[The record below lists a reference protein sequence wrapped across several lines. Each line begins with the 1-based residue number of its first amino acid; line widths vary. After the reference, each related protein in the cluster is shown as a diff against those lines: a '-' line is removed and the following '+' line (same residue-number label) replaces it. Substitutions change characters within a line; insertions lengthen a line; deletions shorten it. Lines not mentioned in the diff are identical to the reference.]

1 MTKPDPLVGKQIR
14 EYQILGEIGRGG
26 MGAVYRARHVLLQE
40 ERAIKVVHS
49 HHAGDQE
56 FIRRFIREARVLS
69 RLRDEHVVQLFE
81 FWQSGDTLYMALEL
95 LQGESLAQR
104 LLAQERLSVGE
115 AVAIARG
122 AAQGLAAAH
131 DLGII
136 HRDVSP
142 DNLPLVP
149 DDQGGGLVK
158 VMDFGI
164 AKATGDQTSLTGS
177 LFLGKLEYASP
188 EQCGLDT
195 DEGPIDRRTDV
206 YSLGVTLFRMVTGK
220 LPFESQSPHGFLL
233 KHASEPPRS
242 PSSLLPPGSVPAELD
257 RLILKALAKQRD
269 ARQTSMRA
277 LIEELDAVPCDPVEA
292 PAPDVTVDLHAP
304 TLASADVAARVTGLR
319 TRGLQTGESF
329 AHKYVIQGRL
339 GEGGM
344 GVVYRARDTI
354 LDEPVALKVIS
365 SSIAADEGSL
375 ERLKR
380 EVVLARRVSHPNVSR
395 IYDIGESDG
404 IHYVSMELIDGRE
417 LSEVIRDRGRLR
429 PVEAVPIVLQLLK
442 ALAAAHRVN
451 VIHRDLKPD
460 NVMITADGHAVVMDF
475 GLSLSGDAR
484 RVTQAGAVVGTPHYM
499 SPEQIGGG
507 DVDPR
512 CDVYAMG
519 VILFRLLLGR
529 LPFESRNL
537 AEVLRAQLKQPPP
550 RPTTL
555 VPGFSEPLEE
565 IILRALE
572 KRPEDRYQSA
582 EDMLTALANLD
593 LASLEGRPE
602 GTATTVRGTPRA
614 PAATGQGLPSP
625 TPRATTERRVRE
637 LVAEAR
643 RLLAGGAVDS
653 AAEVAERARALEP
666 TLIETRQLRHEVE
679 QARRTEVLSRP
690 GARAVRRR
698 WPATA
703 LFGLGLTVLAL
714 GAGLVWYE
722 SSRVEPGSQARD
734 LVEPADDPIQ
744 PGVLVADGGTATP
757 TEEASL
763 SAAPTQAALAAATP
777 APRPVAT
784 PLATP
789 PPTPAPTPL
798 ATPVPT
804 PQPTPAPTPPP
815 TPAPSPLA
823 TPIPKPI
830 ATPAPAAVDDA
841 TLVRQVLK
849 GYEAAYSSLDPD
861 LVVAAY
867 PMISEDELARIRR
880 DFANYESYTVQVTP
894 LSFDIGSH
902 AGGTQARVQCRVVYS
917 GKPKAGKSFRQE
929 VEREFRLLKQG
940 TAWLIVGIRQQ

>member
-1 MTKPDPLVGKQIR
+1 MTQPDPLVGKQIR
-14 EYQILGEIGRGG
+14 EYEILGEIGRGG

-49 HHAGDQE
+49 HHAGDEE

-81 FWQSGDTLYMALEL
+81 FWQSDDTLYMALEL
-95 LQGESLAQR
+95 MQGESLARR
-104 LLAQERLSVGE
+104 LSGRERLSVGE

-122 AAQGLAAAH
+122 AAMGLAAAH
-131 DLGII
+131 DLGVI
-136 HRDVSP
+136 HRDISP
-142 DNLPLVP
+142 DNLQLVP
-149 DDQGGGLVK
+149 GDKGGEIVK

-164 AKATGDQTSLTGS
+164 AKATGDRQASLTGS

-188 EQCGLDT
+188 EQCGLDA
-195 DEGPIDRRTDV
+195 DAAPIDHRTDV
-206 YSLGVTLFRMVTGK
+206 YSLGVTLFKMVTGK

-242 PSSLLPPGSVPAELD
+242 PSSLLPPGSVPAELE
-257 RLILKALAKQRD
+257 RLILKTLAKRREERP
-269 ARQTSMRA
+269 ASMRA
-277 LIEELDAVPCDPVEA
+277 LIEELDTVPCDTVETA
-292 PAPDVTVDLHAP
+292 AEHATVDLAAS
-304 TLASADVAARVTGLR
+304 TLASADIATPVTGPR

-395 IYDIGESDG
+395 IFDIGESDG

-417 LSEVIRDRGRLR
+417 LTEVIRGRGRLR
-429 PVEAVPIVLQLLK
+429 AVEAIPIVLQLLE

-460 NVMITADGHAVVMDF
+460 NVMIRADGHAVVMDF

-484 RVTQAGAVVGTPHYM
+484 RMTQAGAVVGTPHYM

-507 DVDPR
+507 DIDPR
-512 CDVYAMG
+512 SDVYSMG
-519 VILFRLLLGR
+519 VMLFRLLLGR

-565 IILRALE
+565 IVLRALE
-572 KRPEDRYQSA
+572 KRPEDRFQSA
-582 EDMLTALANLD
+582 EDMLTALASLD
-593 LASLEGRPE
+593 LASLDGRPE
-602 GTATTVRGTPRA
+602 GTATTVRGTPQA
-614 PAATGQGLPSP
+614 SATTGPGLRSP

-643 RLLAGGAVDS
+643 RLLSGGAVDS
-653 AAEVAERARALEP
+653 AAEIAEEARALEP
-666 TLIETRQLRHEVE
+666 TLLETRQLRHEVE

-690 GARAVRRR
+690 GARAQRRH
-698 WPATA
+698 WPAAA
-703 LFGLGLTVLAL
+703 LLGLGLTVLAL
-714 GAGLVWYE
+714 GAGLVWYA
-722 SSRVEPGSQARD
+722 SSRVEPGPRASGT
-734 LVEPADDPIQ
+734 VEPAGDPIQ
-744 PGVLVADGGTATP
+744 PGVLVADGGTAIPSPGTEIVRPSATP
-757 TEEASL
+757 IP
-763 SAAPTQAALAAATP
+763 AATAAATP
-777 APRPVAT
+777 APRATAT

-789 PPTPAPTPL
+789 PPTPAP
-798 ATPVPT
+798 TPVPT

-823 TPIPKPI
+823 TPIPTPI

-861 LVVAAY
+861 LVVGAY
-867 PMISEDELARIRR
+867 PMISETELARIRR
-880 DFANYESYTVQVTP
+880 DFRNYESYTVEVTP
-894 LSFDIGSH
+894 LSLDVGSH

-917 GKPKAGKSFRQE
+917 GKPKAGKAFRQE
-929 VEREFRLLKQG
+929 LQREFRLLKQG
-940 TAWLIVGIRQQ
+940 GAWLIVGIRQK